1 MTSERKSARP
11 VRKNSFRT
19 LKTEYKTSKHR
30 NNKFYLLF
38 NQSNDRSSNGFI
50 HLWSNSF
57 ETPGRNIWFVSI
69 GNAMLIE
76 NENAASA
83 DESLCGLYKRL
94 SKEGR
99 RADALALRADER
111 RGKLR

>member
-1 MTSERKSARP
+1 MIGLQMDLSIYGA
-11 VRKNSFRT
+11 
-19 LKTEYKTSKHR
+19 
-30 NNKFYLLF
+30 
-38 NQSNDRSSNGFI
+38 I
-50 HLWSNSF
+50 HLR
-57 ETPGRNIWFVSI
+57 TPGRNIWFVSTS
-69 GNAMLIE
+69 NAMLIE

>member
-1 MTSERKSARP
+1 
-11 VRKNSFRT
+11 

-30 NNKFYLLF
+30 NNKSLICCSTKAMIGLQMDLSIY
-38 NQSNDRSSNGFI
+38 GAI
-50 HLWSNSF
+50 HLN
-57 ETPGRNIWFVSI
+57 TPDRNIWFVSTS
-69 GNAMLIE
+69 NAMLIE
-76 NENAASA
+76 YENAASA
-83 DESLCGLYKRL
+83 DKSLCGLYKRL

>member
-1 MTSERKSARP
+1 MDLSIYGA
-11 VRKNSFRT
+11 
-19 LKTEYKTSKHR
+19 
-30 NNKFYLLF
+30 
-38 NQSNDRSSNGFI
+38 I
-50 HLWSNSF
+50 HLN
-57 ETPGRNIWFVSI
+57 TPDRNIWFVSTS
-69 GNAMLIE
+69 NAMLIE

-83 DESLCGLYKRL
+83 GESLCGLYKRL

>member
-1 MTSERKSARP
+1 MDLSIYRA
-11 VRKNSFRT
+11 
-19 LKTEYKTSKHR
+19 
-30 NNKFYLLF
+30 
-38 NQSNDRSSNGFI
+38 I
-50 HLWSNSF
+50 HLR
-57 ETPGRNIWFVSI
+57 TPGRNIWFVSTS
-69 GNAMLIE
+69 NAMLIE

>member
-1 MTSERKSARP
+1 M
-11 VRKNSFRT
+11 
-19 LKTEYKTSKHR
+19 
-30 NNKFYLLF
+30 LF